1 MVVLSAESA
10 FDPGRIDLQIEC
22 KLEALG
28 HGEIRLGSIDG
39 PVLKIDPL
47 PYPLI
52 EI

>member
-1 MVVLSAESA
+1 V
-10 FDPGRIDLQIEC
+10 EC
-22 KLEALG
+22 KSEALE
-28 HGEIRLGSIDG
+28 HGDIRLGSVDG

>member
-1 MVVLSAESA
+1 
-10 FDPGRIDLQIEC
+10 LQIEC
-22 KLEALG
+22 KLDALEAG
-28 HGEIRLGSIDG
+28 DIHLGSFDG